1 MAGGQDMKMKLSFST
16 LGCPGWSLEKVIN
29 SAVRYGYEG
38 VELRGISGELD
49 IRKLP
54 EFSPDDIAR
63 TRSMFEDAGIEIVS
77 VDSSASFSHREEE
90 KLQAAIEEARDY
102 IILAKQLG
110 APMVRVFGGQIP
122 DEVTFGAGTNQLVH
136 YLSQSGDFARE
147 TGVILALETHDS
159 FLTGKAVSAV
169 MKKTNHDSVKVI
181 WDISNCF
188 RAGEPIEDTA
198 ELLAP
203 YIIHVHVKDSNL
215 VDGEE
220 KLTYIGEGDI
230 PLQKVLRI
238 LRDMGYD
245 GWLSYEWEKVWQP
258 YHPDPEAAFPQYI
271 EKMREYFE
279 EIS

>member
-1 MAGGQDMKMKLSFST
+1 MKMKLSFST
-16 LGCPGWSLEKVIN
+16 LGCPGWSLEKVIA

-38 VELRGISGELD
+38 VELRGISGKLD

-54 EFSPDDIAR
+54 DFSPDDIAR

-90 KLQAAIEEARDY
+90 KLQDAIEEARDY
-102 IILAKQLG
+102 ITLAKQLG
-110 APMVRVFGGQIP
+110 APMVRVFGGHIP
-122 DEVTFGAGTNQLVH
+122 DGVTFGAGVIQLVH
-136 YLSQSGDFARE
+136 YLSQLGDFARE

-188 RAGEPIEDTA
+188 RTGESIDDTA

-203 YIIHVHVKDSNL
+203 YIIHVHVKDSIL
-215 VDGEE
+215 VDGEAE
-220 KLTYIGEGDI
+220 LTFIGEGDI
-230 PLQKVLRI
+230 PIEKALRI
-238 LRDMGYD
+238 LRDMGYE

-258 YHPDPEAAFPQYI
+258 YLPDPEAAFPQYI
-271 EKMREYFE
+271 EKMREYLG